1 MNERVTSR
9 PSVTPATL
17 TLRHPELGTGPVPT
31 DAYWRPDFYARE
43 LDAIFRRAWLCV
55 GRTEQAPEPGTFF
68 TKKLPTFELSILVA
82 RGRDGKL
89 RAFHN
94 VCRHR
99 GNHVELR
106 AQGQCVGFTCPF
118 HGWTYGLDGRLASVP
133 DQEGFYAFDKAAHA
147 LTELPL
153 DVWEGFV
160 FVNLNPAPHLT
171 LREFLGDHGR
181 DLEGYA
187 FDRGT
192 AIFEYE
198 GTINCNWKCMVDSFC
213 ETYHVPVLHRHSI
226 KDTLAGPDN
235 PHGRLIDIRLKG
247 PHRTQSV
254 WGNMAYQPNPVQG
267 LAFRYAPGPS
277 VTSGVVDETSVLPK
291 GLNETRA
298 PNWSIDVTVFFPN
311 WIIVMGSGMYFT
323 HQMWPLAANR
333 VVWQMRGYLR
343 PATNAAQRFG
353 QENSMVELRDA
364 VLEDCNT
371 LERIQ
376 SALDQGLLKEFQ
388 YHDHEL
394 ALRHQYHVVRQWVED
409 YEKNS
414 RGDRT

>member
-1 MNERVTSR
+1 MNERLR
-9 PSVTPATL
+9 PAVTPANL

-31 DAYWRPDFYARE
+31 DAYWDPAFYQKE
-43 LDAIFRRAWLCV
+43 LDAIFKRAWLCM
-55 GRTEQAPEPGTFF
+55 GRVEQAPKPGDFF
-68 TKKLPTFELSILVA
+68 QKKIPTFNLSILVVH
-82 RGRDGKL
+82 GRDGQL

-106 AQGQCVGFTCPF
+106 ESGHCVGFTCPF
-118 HGWTYGLDGRLASVP
+118 HGWTFGLDGRLAAVP
-133 DQEGFYAFDKAAHA
+133 DAEGFHCLDREH
-147 LTELPL
+147 LGLIEIPL
-153 DVWEGFV
+153 SVWEGFV
-160 FVNLNPAPHLT
+160 FINLNPQPHLT
-171 LREFLGDHGR
+171 LGEFLGEHGR
-181 DLEGYA
+181 DLEGYP
-187 FDRGT
+187 FHRGT

-198 GTINCNWKCMVDSFC
+198 GTIHCNWKCMVDSFC
-213 ETYHVPVLHRHSI
+213 ETYHVPILHRHSI

-267 LAFRYAPGPS
+267 LAFQYAPGPS
-277 VTSGVVDETSVLPK
+277 VTSGAVDENTVLPK

-298 PNWSIDVTVFFPN
+298 PNWSIDVTAFFPN

-323 HQMWPLAANR
+323 HQMWPLAANK

-376 SALDQGLLKEFQ
+376 ASLDQGLVREFH

-394 ALRHQYHVVRQWVED
+394 ALRHQYHVVRQWVDD
-409 YEKNS
+409 YENLIRKGNQV
-414 RGDRT
+414 